1 LETHDIR
8 IGSHVSVTPPNWTEH
23 SRTPGYV
30 GDRTGAVLDD
40 YGTHPLPSSV
50 VSGEPVDERLF
61 SVRFDARDLFG
72 DGDHSVHV
80 DLYESALEVAHER

>member
-1 LETHDIR
+1 METRDIR
-8 IGSHVSVTPPNWTEH
+8 IGKEVSAIPPDWTEH

-30 GDRTGAVLDD
+30 GDRIGSVLDD

-50 VSGEPVDERLF
+50 VRGAPVDERLY
-61 SVRFDARDLFG
+61 SVRFVARDLFG

-80 DLYESALEVAHER
+80 DLYESALRVADGR